1 MTRLHAFSVSY
12 LDRVHVEN
20 STIFQRIADLTT
32 DHEQFLHVETNILDN
47 AFAELELLLSLVTAS
62 Y

>member
-1 MTRLHAFSVSY
+1 MSY